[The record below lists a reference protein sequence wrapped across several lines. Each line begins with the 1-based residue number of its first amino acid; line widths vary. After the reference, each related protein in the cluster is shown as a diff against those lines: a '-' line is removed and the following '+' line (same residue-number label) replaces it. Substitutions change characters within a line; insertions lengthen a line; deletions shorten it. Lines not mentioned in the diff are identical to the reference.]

1 MGNQLAAPAR
11 VQPGEL
17 LATDVPNLVFKDSLG
32 GGRFLKTFLTRH
44 EEGQRGGLV
53 VVKVYLKRG
62 APGTGGG
69 LDPALVKEHERRLR
83 RLRHALCSPAP
94 THLHAWPFQRELE
107 TDRAV
112 YLMRQYAHSTLYD
125 RVSTRPFLSHVEKK
139 WMAYQLLHGLADCH
153 ERGIAHGDVKLENVL
168 VTSWGWAFLTDFAT
182 FKPETLPADNPADYS
197 FFFDTGGRRRC
208 YVAPERFRDGPQ
220 GNPGSEGV
228 REKEENARAKAQAT
242 SGSDALDPE
251 AVSGN
256 AGMAVRNDG
265 KAYDFAAADVFSLGC
280 ALGELFLDGSALFDL
295 SQLLAYRRGDYDP
308 SQQLQ
313 AVADRDARARD
324 GDAAPRSRAQAHRA
338 RAPGAVEE
346 RRIRFRAF
354 LPGVLRD
361 HARLLRVAHDEGRG
375 PDRRGGARRV

>member
-83 RLRHALCSPAP
+83 RLRNALSSPAP

-208 YVAPERFRDGPQ
+208 YVAPERFRDGAQ
-220 GNPGSEGV
+220 GSPG
-228 REKEENARAKAQAT
+228 
-242 SGSDALDPE
+242 DPRGAE
-251 AVSGN
+251 ASAASA
-256 AGMAVRNDG
+256 AGPG
-265 KAYDFAAADVFSLGC
+265 
-280 ALGELFLDGSALFDL
+280 GSAG
-295 SQLLAYRRGDYDP
+295 APTRRRVPRGTDP
-308 SQQLQ
+308 APTCDTAFSRRRTRTISPPRTCSAWGALW
-313 AVADRDARARD
+313 ASCSWTARRSSTCRSCWRTGAASTTRVSSCRRWLTATRAR
-324 GDAAPRSRAQAHRA
+324 S
-338 RAPGAVEE
+338 
-346 RRIRFRAF
+346 
-354 LPGVLRD
+354 
-361 HARLLRVAHDEGRG
+361 
-375 PDRRGGARRV
+375 

>member
-1 MGNQLAAPAR
+1 M
-11 VQPGEL
+11 
-17 LATDVPNLVFKDSLG
+17 
-32 GGRFLKTFLTRH
+32 
-44 EEGQRGGLV
+44 
-53 VVKVYLKRG
+53 
-62 APGTGGG
+62 
-69 LDPALVKEHERRLR
+69 

-280 ALGELFLDGSALFDL
+280 ALGGYCSTRWPF
-295 SQLLAYRRGDYDP
+295 
-308 SQQLQ
+308 
-313 AVADRDARARD
+313 
-324 GDAAPRSRAQAHRA
+324 
-338 RAPGAVEE
+338 
-346 RRIRFRAF
+346 
-354 LPGVLRD
+354 
-361 HARLLRVAHDEGRG
+361 RVAS
-375 PDRRGGARRV
+375 VTTL

>member
-83 RLRHALCSPAP
+83 RLRNALSSPAP

-208 YVAPERFRDGPQ
+208 YVAPERFRDGAQ
-220 GNPGSEGV
+220 GSPG
-228 REKEENARAKAQAT
+228 
-242 SGSDALDPE
+242 
-251 AVSGN
+251 
-256 AGMAVRNDG
+256 
-265 KAYDFAAADVFSLGC
+265 
-280 ALGELFLDGSALFDL
+280 
-295 SQLLAYRRGDYDP
+295 
-308 SQQLQ
+308 
-313 AVADRDARARD
+313 
-324 GDAAPRSRAQAHRA
+324 
-338 RAPGAVEE
+338 
-346 RRIRFRAF
+346 
-354 LPGVLRD
+354 
-361 HARLLRVAHDEGRG
+361 
-375 PDRRGGARRV
+375 DRRGAEASAASAAGSIRRRRATRRFRGDALVRFRRRGRVQPWVRSGRAVPGRLGALRPVTAAGVQARRARPESAAAGGG

>member
-1 MGNQLAAPAR
+1 M
-11 VQPGEL
+11 
-17 LATDVPNLVFKDSLG
+17 
-32 GGRFLKTFLTRH
+32 KTFLTRH

-83 RLRHALCSPAP
+83 RLRNALSSPAP

-182 FKPETLPADNPADYS
+182 FKPETLPIVRTTPRTTLLLRHRRAPQVLRRTRAVQ
-197 FFFDTGGRRRC
+197 GRR
-208 YVAPERFRDGPQ
+208 AGQ
-220 GNPGSEGV
+220 PGRPRG
-228 REKEENARAKAQAT
+228 A
-242 SGSDALDPE
+242 E
-251 AVSGN
+251 AS
-256 AGMAVRNDG
+256 
-265 KAYDFAAADVFSLGC
+265 AAARGTRRDPP
-280 ALGELFLDGSALFDL
+280 ARQDASA
-295 SQLLAYRRGDYDP
+295 DP
-308 SQQLQ
+308 
-313 AVADRDARARD
+313 
-324 GDAAPRSRAQAHRA
+324 AP
-338 RAPGAVEE
+338 
-346 RRIRFRAF
+346 
-354 LPGVLRD
+354 
-361 HARLLRVAHDEGRG
+361 
-375 PDRRGGARRV
+375 